1 MKHERV
7 ATPLAGHTV
16 MLHSN
21 DKRVRILGW
30 LNKNNITQLKSR
42 YKSMFDEFL
51 DAHSDI
57 DVDNDCNILV
67 AVDMES
73 QKETLVHISDII
85 GYVKTELSR

>member
-7 ATPLAGHTV
+7 ATPLAGHKV

-21 DKRVRILGW
+21 DKRVRVLGW

-42 YKSMFDEFL
+42 YKSMFDEFI
-51 DAHSDI
+51 DTHSDV

-73 QKETLVHISDII
+73 QKEILVHISDII
-85 GYVKTELSR
+85 GYVKTDLSR